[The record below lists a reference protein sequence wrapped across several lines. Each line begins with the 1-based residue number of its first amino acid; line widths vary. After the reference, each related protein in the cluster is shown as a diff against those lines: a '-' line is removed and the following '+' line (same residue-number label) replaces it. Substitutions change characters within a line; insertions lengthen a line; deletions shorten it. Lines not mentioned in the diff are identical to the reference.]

1 MDNLFLAKTKSTP
14 EINFDINKNYLKI
27 EGESYPENSFEFYEP
42 IFEWLEKYLKEI
54 KNETVILDISLSYL
68 NTSSTKSI
76 MCILDILEESY
87 EDDKNIIINW
97 YYEKENELSYEIA
110 EDFKEYL
117 EIPLNLV
124 EKNINS

>member
-14 EINFDINKNYLKI
+14 EINFDKNKNYLKI